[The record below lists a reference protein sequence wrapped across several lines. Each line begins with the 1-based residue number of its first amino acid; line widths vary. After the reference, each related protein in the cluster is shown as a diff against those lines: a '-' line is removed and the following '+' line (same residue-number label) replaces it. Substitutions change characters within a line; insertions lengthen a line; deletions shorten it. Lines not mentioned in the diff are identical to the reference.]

1 MGGGESGGGRECQAG
16 IQFCTDGGN
25 GGRVYNS
32 LWVDEELAFL

>member
-1 MGGGESGGGRECQAG
+1 MAARFTIYSGLRECQAG

-32 LWVDEELAFL
+32 LW